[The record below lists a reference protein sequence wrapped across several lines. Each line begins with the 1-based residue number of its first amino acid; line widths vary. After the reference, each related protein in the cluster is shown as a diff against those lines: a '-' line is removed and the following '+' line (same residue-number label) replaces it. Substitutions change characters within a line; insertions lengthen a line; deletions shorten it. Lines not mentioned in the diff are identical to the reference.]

1 MTARRAT
8 GTSWSAGASAALYSR
23 CRALRKNVMTT
34 IDTHG
39 SPAARAPMAV
49 NCDAPANTIALM
61 PATSSGDSPASRA
74 ARPSTR
80 PKPTPDA
87 AIPRPSSRRRRLA
100 AATSGTGSA
109 GVVTG
114 DAASAQEGLRAGPVA
129 DDVHGVLL
137 GRVAGGMQQARA
149 ARRRALPDPPAVVVV
164 ERRRLGLQ
172 LVGEALPLRNERRDP
187 GGAVALG
194 LARVRVVL
202 ADVRGHGSLP
212 LRRGAGG
219 RSV

>member
-1 MTARRAT
+1 
-8 GTSWSAGASAALYSR
+8 
-23 CRALRKNVMTT
+23 MTT
-34 IDTHG
+34 IETHG
-39 SPAARAPMAV
+39 SPAASAPMAV
-49 NCDAPANTIALM
+49 NCEAPAKTIALI
-61 PATSSGDSPASRA
+61 PATSSGDNPASRA
-74 ARPSTR
+74 ASPRTSPN
-80 PKPTPDA
+80 PTPDA
-87 AIPRPSSRRRRLA
+87 AMPIPSSRSRRRA
-100 AATSGTGSA
+100 ARRSGAGPG

-114 DAASAQEGLRAGPVA
+114 DAGSAQEGLRAGPVA

-137 GRVAGGMQQARA
+137 GRVAGGVEQARA

-202 ADVRGHGSLP
+202 ADV
-212 LRRGAGG
+212 
-219 RSV
+219 